1 MPPYMGTSGSCVAST
16 SLRALRGNFP
26 LSALGVAYGAGL
38 RVFEVANLKVSD
50 ADSECMTLRVEQGR
64 GSGIA
69 M

>member
-1 MPPYMGTSGSCVAST
+1 
-16 SLRALRGNFP
+16 
-26 LSALGVAYGAGL
+26 LSALSVAYGAGL

-50 ADSECMTLRVEQGR
+50 VDSECMTLRVEQGR